1 MFWHVACYCWG
12 VTRMDMKT
20 KLIFF
25 IGIAFVS
32 VMASVIGTEAW
43 GQAMTLRDC
52 MEYAISNSTK
62 VRIQQAE
69 IGDAQIARRNAILK
83 AFTPS
88 ISGSSYA
95 YYNFGRS
102 IDPETNTYV
111 TETSFH
117 NGYSVGAGLT
127 LFNGFEAV
135 NNLKISKTSLAIGQ
149 TQEKQV
155 EADICLAV
163 MEAYYNVVY
172 FKRLSDIYEAQ
183 VAVAE
188 ASLQKLQKQEE
199 IGQKSHADVVQAEA
213 DLADRRYD
221 AIEARNQYA
230 DQRTNLAD
238 LMFWP
243 VDQELVIDT
252 EIPGQAGTREKREP
266 RPSGA
271 NDGGIVMPD
280 LIGHL
285 NATDVVDYALSHDPG
300 VKIAGW
306 QAENARRELA
316 TARWQLLPSLSLNAG
331 WSTSYFNYPGQDLH
345 LDPYRDQLRNHQGE
359 YIQFSMSIPIYNR
372 LQGHDNI
379 ARKRN
384 AVKKMTAQYDQ
395 KRREVASE
403 VQRAVQDRD
412 GAQAAYEQALRKAS
426 VQEEAYQLN
435 AKKMEQGLISSIE
448 YQTATNNYLRAQADE
463 MNSLFKYLIKQAV
476 VRYYNGVEYINQ

>member
-1 MFWHVACYCWG
+1 MV
-12 VTRMDMKT
+12 
-20 KLIFF
+20 
-25 IGIAFVS
+25 IGLGL
-32 VMASVIGTEAW
+32 ASVLTAQAQEARK
-43 GQAMTLRDC
+43 MTLRDC
-52 MEYAISNSTK
+52 MAYAISNSTK
-62 VRIQQAE
+62 MRIQQAE
-69 IGDAQIARRNAILK
+69 TGDAQIARRNAVLK

-88 ISGSSYA
+88 VSGNTYA

-117 NGYSVGAGLT
+117 NGYSVGAGID
-127 LFNGFEAV
+127 LFNGFSAV

-149 TQEKQV
+149 TKEKQV

-172 FKRLSDIYEAQ
+172 YKRLVDIYEAQ
-183 VAVAE
+183 AVTAE
-188 ASLQKLQKQEE
+188 SSLARLRKQEE

-213 DLADRRYD
+213 DLADRQYEV
-221 AIEARNQYA
+221 INTRNMYN
-230 DQRTNLAD
+230 DQLMNLAD

-252 EIPGQAGTREKREP
+252 EMPGQAGHD
-266 RPSGA
+266 A
-271 NDGGIVMPD
+271 AIVIPGLTGD
-280 LIGHL
+280 LT
-285 NATDVVDYALSHDPG
+285 AADVVDFALANNPA

-306 QAENARRELA
+306 QADNAKRELA
-316 TARWQLLPSLSLNAG
+316 TARWQLLPRLSLNTG
-331 WSTSYFNYPGQDLH
+331 WSTSYFNYPGQDLN

-359 YIQFSMSIPIYNR
+359 YIQFSMSIPIYDR
-372 LQGHDNI
+372 LQGHDNV

-384 AVKKMTAQYDQ
+384 AFKRMTAQYDQ
-395 KRREVASE
+395 KRRDVASE
-403 VQRAVQDRD
+403 VRRAVQDCD
-412 GAQAAYEQALRKAS
+412 GAATAYEQALKKAR

-448 YQTATNNYLRAQADE
+448 YQTATNNFLKARADE
-463 MNSLFKYLIKQAV
+463 MNSLLKYLIKQAV

>member
-1 MFWHVACYCWG
+1 MNRIF
-12 VTRMDMKT
+12 
-20 KLIFF
+20 FF
-25 IGIAFVS
+25 IGIALVA
-32 VMASVIGTEAW
+32 VASVIGTEAR
-43 GQAMTLRDC
+43 GQEMTLRDC
-52 MEYAISNSTK
+52 MTYAISNSTK
-62 VRIQQAE
+62 IRIQQAE
-69 IGDAQIARRNAILK
+69 IGDAQVARRNAVLK
-83 AFTPS
+83 AFTPT
-88 ISGSSYA
+88 INGSTYA

-102 IDPETNTYV
+102 IDPETNIYV

-117 NGYSVGAGLT
+117 NGYSLGAGIT
-127 LFNGFEAV
+127 LFDGFSAV
-135 NNLKISKTSLAIGQ
+135 NNLKITKTALAIGQ
-149 TQEKQV
+149 TKEKQV

-172 FKRLSDIYEAQ
+172 YKRLCDIYEAQ
-183 VAVAE
+183 VSVAE
-188 ASLQKLQKQEE
+188 ATLRKLQKQEGL
-199 IGQKSHADVVQAEA
+199 GQKSHADVVQAEA
-213 DLADRRYD
+213 ELADRQYD
-221 AIEARNQYA
+221 AIEARNRYA
-230 DQRTNLAD
+230 DQRTNLGD

-243 VDQELVIDT
+243 VEQELVIVTDFNSFANVQDD
-252 EIPGQAGTREKREP
+252 IAALLREP
-266 RPSGA
+266 GA
-271 NDGGIVMPD
+271 TEES
-280 LIGHL
+280 LI
-285 NATDVVDYALSHDPG
+285 VDYALANDPG

-306 QAENARRELA
+306 QVENARRELA

-331 WSTSYFNYPGQDLH
+331 WSTSYFNYPGKDIQVA
-345 LDPYRDQLRNHQGE
+345 PFRDQFWNNQGE

-384 AVKKMTAQYDQ
+384 ALKKMNAQYDQ

-412 GAQAAYEQALRKAS
+412 GALSAYEQALRKAS

-448 YQTATNNYLRAQADE
+448 YQTATNNYIRARADE

>member
-1 MFWHVACYCWG
+1 
-12 VTRMDMKT
+12 
-20 KLIFF
+20 
-25 IGIAFVS
+25 
-32 VMASVIGTEAW
+32 MASVIGTEAW

-52 MEYAISNSTK
+52 MAYAISNSTK
-62 VRIQQAE
+62 VRIQEAE
-69 IGDAQIARRNAILK
+69 IGDAQIARRNAVLK

-88 ISGSSYA
+88 ISGSTYA

-117 NGYSVGAGLT
+117 NGYSVGAGIT

-172 FKRLSDIYEAQ
+172 YKRLCDIYEAQ
-183 VAVAE
+183 VSVAE

-252 EIPGQAGTREKREP
+252 EMPDQVGHDALFVIPGLA
-266 RPSGA
+266 
-271 NDGGIVMPD
+271 PD
-280 LIGHL
+280 VIPGLTGDL
-285 NATDVVDYALSHDPG
+285 TVEDVTNYALSHDPG

-345 LDPYRDQLRNHQGE
+345 LDPYCDQLRNHQGE

-435 AKKMEQGLISSIE
+435 TKKMEQGLISSIE

>member
-1 MFWHVACYCWG
+1 MNIMVNKF
-12 VTRMDMKT
+12 
-20 KLIFF
+20 FF
-25 IGIAFVS
+25 IGIALVT

-52 MEYAISNSTK
+52 MEYAVSNSTK

-69 IGDAQIARRNAILK
+69 IGDAQIARRNAVLK

-117 NGYSVGAGLT
+117 NGYSVGAGIT
-127 LFNGFEAV
+127 LFDGFSAV
-135 NNLKISKTSLAIGQ
+135 NNLKISKTALAIGQ

-172 FKRLSDIYEAQ
+172 FERLSDIYEAQ

-243 VDQELVIDT
+243 VDQELVINT
-252 EIPGQAGTREKREP
+252 EMPDQVGHDALFVIPGLTG
-266 RPSGA
+266 
-271 NDGGIVMPD
+271 D
-280 LIGHL
+280 LSER
-285 NATDVVDYALSHDPG
+285 DVVDYALSHDPG

-306 QAENARRELA
+306 QADNARRELA

-331 WSTSYFNYPGQDLH
+331 WSTSYFNYPGQNLH
-345 LDPYRDQLRNHQGE
+345 LDPYSDQLRNHQGE

-372 LQGHDNI
+372 LQGHDNV

-412 GAQAAYEQALRKAS
+412 GAQAAYEQAFRKAS

>member
-1 MFWHVACYCWG
+1 MVLARGVPVFGMVKMIYTMIRTRFITFLCIAC
-12 VTRMDMKT
+12 
-20 KLIFF
+20 
-25 IGIAFVS
+25 VS
-32 VMASVIGTEAW
+32 VIPGLTGNLRAQEMPDQVGHDGTV
-43 GQAMTLRDC
+43 MSLHDC

-62 VRIQQAE
+62 MRIQQAA
-69 IGDAQIARRNAILK
+69 IGDAQIARRNAVLK

-88 ISGSSYA
+88 VSGSTYA

-172 FKRLSDIYEAQ
+172 YKRLADIYDAQ
-183 VAVAE
+183 VATAE
-188 ASLQKLQKQEE
+188 SMLAKAKKQEE
-199 IGQKSHADVVQAEA
+199 IGQKSQADVVQAEA

-221 AIEARNQYA
+221 AINTRNMYN
-230 DQRTNLAD
+230 DQLMNLAD

-243 VDQELVIDT
+243 VDRELVIDA
-252 EIPGQAGTREKREP
+252 EMPDQVGHDALFVIPGLTG
-266 RPSGA
+266 
-271 NDGGIVMPD
+271 D
-280 LIGHL
+280 LSD
-285 NATDVVDYALSHDPG
+285 DVVEYALANNPA

-306 QAENARRELA
+306 NVDNARRELG
-316 TARWQLLPSLSLNAG
+316 TAIGQLLPSLSLNAG

-476 VRYYNGVEYINQ
+476 VRYYNGTEYINQ

>member
-1 MFWHVACYCWG
+1 M
-12 VTRMDMKT
+12 
-20 KLIFF
+20 
-25 IGIAFVS
+25 
-32 VMASVIGTEAW
+32 VIGFGLAPIWTA
-43 GQAMTLRDC
+43 QAQVARKMTLHDC

-62 VRIQQAE
+62 MRIQQAE
-69 IGDAQIARRNAILK
+69 TGDAQIARRNAVLR

-88 ISGSSYA
+88 VSGSTYA

-117 NGYSVGAGLT
+117 NGYSVGAGID
-127 LFNGFEAV
+127 LFNGFSEV

-149 TQEKQV
+149 TKEKQV

-172 FKRLSDIYEAQ
+172 YKRLVDIYEAQ
-183 VAVAE
+183 AVTAE
-188 ASLQKLQKQEE
+188 SSLARLRKQEE

-213 DLADRRYD
+213 DLADRQYEV
-221 AIEARNQYA
+221 INTRNMYN
-230 DQRTNLAD
+230 DQLMNLAD

-252 EIPGQAGTREKREP
+252 EMPGQAGHD
-266 RPSGA
+266 A
-271 NDGGIVMPD
+271 AIVIPGLTGD
-280 LIGHL
+280 LT
-285 NATDVVDYALSHDPG
+285 AADVVDFALANNPA

-306 QAENARRELA
+306 QADNAKRELA
-316 TARWQLLPSLSLNAG
+316 TARWQLLPRLSLNTG

-345 LDPYRDQLRNHQGE
+345 LDPFRDQLRNHQGE
-359 YIQFSMSIPIYNR
+359 YIQFSMSIPIYDR
-372 LQGHDNI
+372 LQGHDNV

-384 AVKKMTAQYDQ
+384 AFKRMTAQYDQ
-395 KRREVASE
+395 KRRDVASE
-403 VQRAVQDRD
+403 VRRAVQDCD
-412 GAQAAYEQALRKAS
+412 GAATAYEQALKKAR

-448 YQTATNNYLRAQADE
+448 YQTATNNFLKAQADE
-463 MNSLFKYLIKQAV
+463 MNSLLKYLIKQAV

>member
-1 MFWHVACYCWG
+1 M
-12 VTRMDMKT
+12 
-20 KLIFF
+20 
-25 IGIAFVS
+25 
-32 VMASVIGTEAW
+32 VIGFGLAPVW
-43 GQAMTLRDC
+43 PAQAQLARKMTLHDC

-62 VRIQQAE
+62 MRIQQAE
-69 IGDAQIARRNAILK
+69 TGDAQIARRNAVLR

-88 ISGSSYA
+88 VSGNTYA

-117 NGYSVGAGLT
+117 NGYSVGAGID
-127 LFNGFEAV
+127 LFNGFSAV

-149 TQEKQV
+149 TKEKQV

-172 FKRLSDIYEAQ
+172 YKRLVDIYEAQ
-183 VAVAE
+183 AVTAE
-188 ASLQKLQKQEE
+188 SSLARLRKQEE

-213 DLADRRYD
+213 DLADRQYEV
-221 AIEARNQYA
+221 INTRNMYN
-230 DQRTNLAD
+230 DQLMNLAD

-252 EIPGQAGTREKREP
+252 ENVIP
-266 RPSGA
+266 SL
-271 NDGGIVMPD
+271 DGD
-280 LIGHL
+280 L
-285 NATDVVDYALSHDPG
+285 NAADVVDFALANNPA

-306 QAENARRELA
+306 QADNAKRELA
-316 TARWQLLPSLSLNAG
+316 TARWQLLPRLSLNTG
-331 WSTSYFNYPGQDLH
+331 WSTSYFNYPGQDLN

-359 YIQFSMSIPIYNR
+359 YIQFSMSIPIYDR
-372 LQGHDNI
+372 LQGHDNV

-384 AVKKMTAQYDQ
+384 AFKRMTAQYDQ
-395 KRREVASE
+395 KRRDVASE
-403 VQRAVQDRD
+403 VRRAVQDCD
-412 GAQAAYEQALRKAS
+412 GAATAYEQALKKSR

-448 YQTATNNYLRAQADE
+448 YQTATNNYLRARADE